1 MHLVCYLLLLVPTW
15 IQKCTLHILFHK
27 AKQAIPVMFV
37 WSRVHNLIGVALA
50 MEIYL
55 PRYLAWKLLLHMT
68 RMFQYF
74 VRTVFSMHSWTLLMS
89 GAQWAD
95 QRESTESCTD
105 RVWFICI
112 WTVPHAQFPW
122 SRSRIVERFHRKPSP
137 WSGGGAAAGCQP
149 FGGRSVASARLFGG
163 WRELKT
169 FSLGAAA
176 VCDGSQSGSWSGLAW
191 ERCGLGEL
199 RANMDACL
207 AG

>member
-1 MHLVCYLLLLVPTW
+1 
-15 IQKCTLHILFHK
+15 
-27 AKQAIPVMFV
+27 MFV

-112 WTVPHAQFPW
+112 WTVPHAQFLRFRGQLHETPAANEW
-122 SRSRIVERFHRKPSP
+122 EAWMNESALRSEVNGYWPHTGTNSP
-137 WSGGGAAAGCQP
+137 KDSAIHTRSANNTRWNICFTSFCCDQNSCFPPAHASHDNIITSWETGADYNNKIQG
-149 FGGRSVASARLFGG
+149 
-163 WRELKT
+163 
-169 FSLGAAA
+169 
-176 VCDGSQSGSWSGLAW
+176 
-191 ERCGLGEL
+191 
-199 RANMDACL
+199 N
-207 AG
+207 